1 MGSSAAKMKA
11 RGGAGELVPTIREF
25 LTWHV
30 IEKKMA
36 ARAKGEIARD
46 EDEAEDERVP
56 DSGVYT
62 SGEHPLPANDELGE
76 PVGEL
81 TYRVYTVAD
90 LEARG
95 LKADLSIPSTSMSI
109 AMMAAKTTPWT
120 DVAKAVVNVFR
131 HGKTWLSSPS
141 PRPAL
146 TDVLRHPISALVFE
160 TRLALKQVA
169 WKKVAFYGGISM
181 ATFLFLLFC
190 VVTAADM
197 TDDLKPSRVATQTSG
212 DSYTSAIVAAQH
224 PTVASPPPVAAPA
237 ATGDGLEVSSD
248 EPAPAPVAKKPAKA
262 KKQKKAPASG
272 DMFIP

>member
-11 RGGAGELVPTIREF
+11 RGAGELVPTIREF
-25 LTWHV
+25 LPWHV

-46 EDEAEDERVP
+46 EDEVEDERVP

-109 AMMAAKTTPWT
+109 AMMAAK
-120 DVAKAVVNVFR
+120 
-131 HGKTWLSSPS
+131 
-141 PRPAL
+141 
-146 TDVLRHPISALVFE
+146 
-160 TRLALKQVA
+160 
-169 WKKVAFYGGISM
+169 
-181 ATFLFLLFC
+181 
-190 VVTAADM
+190 
-197 TDDLKPSRVATQTSG
+197 
-212 DSYTSAIVAAQH
+212 
-224 PTVASPPPVAAPA
+224 PT
-237 ATGDGLEVSSD
+237 
-248 EPAPAPVAKKPAKA
+248 
-262 KKQKKAPASG
+262 
-272 DMFIP
+272 